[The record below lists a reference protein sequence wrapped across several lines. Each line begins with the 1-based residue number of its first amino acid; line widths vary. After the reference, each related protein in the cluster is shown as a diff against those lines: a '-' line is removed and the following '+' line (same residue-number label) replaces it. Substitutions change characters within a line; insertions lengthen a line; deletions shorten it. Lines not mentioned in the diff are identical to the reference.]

1 MIAFALA
8 AALAFTWL
16 GMTIAISFIEAP
28 LKFRAPGISIRLGLG
43 IGRVVF
49 RAVNRVEIALCALIV
64 IAATLGIRQSGVLI
78 LIGLAVLILLIQLIV
93 VRPRLNR
100 RSDLILA
107 GEDAPERSSGHAGY
121 IALEVLKVIVL
132 TGLGVACLINL
143 GG

>member
-1 MIAFALA
+1 MIASALVA
-8 AALAFTWL
+8 AVAFTWL
-16 GMTIAISFIEAP
+16 GITLAISFIEAP
-28 LKFRAPGISIRLGLG
+28 LKFRAPGVTIRLGLG

-64 IAATLGIRQSGVLI
+64 IAATLGIRQPGALI
-78 LIGLAVLILLIQLIV
+78 LVGSAALILLIQLIV

-107 GEDAPERSSGHAGY
+107 GEDASERSSGHVGY
-121 IALEVLKVIVL
+121 IALEVLKVVVL
-132 TGLGVACLINL
+132 TALGVVCLITL